1 MNLNR
6 WKVWSCVAGVLL
18 LLALVTPSRTD
29 LGWAYLSRREYAH
42 ARETFVE
49 QLRRDPSDPQTWLGL
64 AAVYDALGDPERQ
77 IAALETVARRFPGRR
92 DARRLLADVYEW
104 NRDPGN
110 ALRVLAQMPPTGEAE
125 DQPRLMRL
133 LGLSQWLGEYDRMV
147 ISLHQVL
154 RAGPTAR
161 DTLEDLVV
169 SARVLG
175 RQSEVLPAL
184 VAYTERRPSDV
195 EGQRLL
201 AEAYDSLGDEKQAL
215 DRWRIV
221 ARLRPKDAAARARL
235 LPEPG
240 GSAPVEELALLE
252 RARESDPRDEAARRR
267 LVEIYHGAGDIP
279 RAIEIQ
285 RELVALRPRDAEALI
300 ALGRLLVAHDRG
312 REAIAVYERA
322 LEIEPGRA
330 NLEMTL
336 AQLYEWTNQPS
347 RAAAL
352 LERASAAR
360 PGDRALAER
369 VIAAASAAGDTD
381 KAVAVLDRLAR
392 LYPDDHRYARRAADA
407 LVAANRV
414 PEAIPRQRALLERE
428 PGTLEPALRL
438 AQLYEWTGREPDAIG
453 VYEGLDRA
461 GILPEGSAL
470 RLAQL
475 YRFQNRPADFV
486 RLAERLLSRRP
497 DDASLRRE
505 AIETATGLGRA
516 DLALRLLRPLVDRQ
530 PADEALALR
539 YLGLAAEARRLDD
552 GLGVWRRFLAAT
564 PGAKIDARLKAGRL
578 LSDLGRPGDAIV
590 EYEAVVA
597 SGGDKPDA
605 AANVTARLALAEL
618 YEATGA
624 PAKSLAQLE
633 ALQRLR
639 PRDPAILR
647 EIGRRSLALSRQE
660 PALRAYQALLEQE
673 PNDLEALKR
682 VGQLLAWSGDRPRAR
697 QALERFNRLKG
708 GDYEVHYL
716 LGEIYTAE
724 HDEGRARAEYE
735 KALRL
740 LPPRSA
746 TR

>member
-201 AEAYDSLGDEKQAL
+201 AQ
-215 DRWRIV
+215 
-221 ARLRPKDAAARARL
+221 
-235 LPEPG
+235 
-240 GSAPVEELALLE
+240 
-252 RARESDPRDEAARRR
+252 
-267 LVEIYHGAGDIP
+267 
-279 RAIEIQ
+279 
-285 RELVALRPRDAEALI
+285 
-300 ALGRLLVAHDRG
+300 DRG
-312 REAIAVYERA
+312 GEAIAVYERA

-428 PGTLEPALRL
+428 PGALEPALRL

-505 AIETATGLGRA
+505 AIEAATGLGRA

-552 GLGVWRRFLAAT
+552 GLGVW
-564 PGAKIDARLKAGRL
+564 
-578 LSDLGRPGDAIV
+578 
-590 EYEAVVA
+590 
-597 SGGDKPDA
+597 
-605 AANVTARLALAEL
+605 
-618 YEATGA
+618 
-624 PAKSLAQLE
+624 
-633 ALQRLR
+633 
-639 PRDPAILR
+639 
-647 EIGRRSLALSRQE
+647 
-660 PALRAYQALLEQE
+660 
-673 PNDLEALKR
+673 
-682 VGQLLAWSGDRPRAR
+682 
-697 QALERFNRLKG
+697 
-708 GDYEVHYL
+708 
-716 LGEIYTAE
+716 
-724 HDEGRARAEYE
+724 
-735 KALRL
+735 
-740 LPPRSA
+740 
-746 TR
+746 

>member
-1 MNLNR
+1 MSLNR
-6 WKVWSCVAGVLL
+6 WKVWGSVIGVLL
-18 LLALVTPSRTD
+18 LLALVTPSPTD
-29 LGWAYLSRREYAH
+29 LGWAYLSRREYVL

-49 QLRRDPSDPQTWLGL
+49 QLRRDPSDPQTWVGL
-64 AAVYDALGDPERQ
+64 AAVYEALGDPERQ
-77 IAALETVARRFPGRR
+77 IAALETVVRRFPGRR
-92 DARRLLADVYEW
+92 DARVLLADVHEW
-104 NRDPGN
+104 NREPEK
-110 ALRVLAQMPPTGEAE
+110 AVRVLAQMPPTGEAA

-133 LGLSQWLGEYDRMV
+133 LGLSQWLGQYDLMLT
-147 ISLHQVL
+147 SLHEIL
-154 RAGPTAR
+154 RLGPTVR

-175 RQSEVLPAL
+175 QQGEVLPAL
-184 VAYTERRPSDV
+184 VAYAERRPADAD
-195 EGQRLL
+195 GQRLL
-201 AEAYDSLGDEKQAL
+201 AEVYDSLGDEKQAL

-221 ARLRPKDAAARARL
+221 ARLHPQDAAARARL

-240 GSAPVEELALLE
+240 TSAPVEELALLE
-252 RARESDPRDEAARRR
+252 RARESDPRNEAARRR
-267 LVEIYHGAGDIP
+267 LVEIYRAAGDVP
-279 RAIEIQ
+279 RAIQIQ
-285 RELVALRPRDAEALI
+285 RELVALRPRDAEALV
-300 ALGRLLVAHDRG
+300 ALGALLVAQDRG
-312 REAIAVYERA
+312 REAIGVYERA
-322 LEIEPGRA
+322 LELEPGLA
-330 NLEMTL
+330 SLETTL
-336 AQLYEWTNQPS
+336 AQLYEWTNQPA

-392 LYPDDHRYARRAADA
+392 LFPDDPRYARRAADA

-414 PEAIPRQRALLERE
+414 PEAIPRQRAMVERE
-428 PGTLEPALRL
+428 PGALEPALRL

-453 VYEGLDRA
+453 VYERLDRA
-461 GILPEGSAL
+461 GTLPDAAAV
-470 RLAQL
+470 RLAEL

-497 DDASLRRE
+497 DDAALRKE
-505 AIETATGLGRA
+505 AIDTAVGLGRA

-530 PADEALALR
+530 PADETLALR
-539 YLGLAAEARRLDD
+539 YLGLATEAKRTED
-552 GLGVWRRFLAAT
+552 GLGVWRRYLAAT
-564 PGAKIDARLKAGRL
+564 PGPKIEARLKAGRL
-578 LSDLGRPGDAIV
+578 LSDLGRPNDAIA
-590 EYEAVVA
+590 EYEAVLA
-597 SGGDKPDA
+597 AGGDKPDA
-605 AANVTARLALAEL
+605 AANVSARLALAEL

-647 EIGRRSLALSRQE
+647 EIGRRSLALSRQDA
-660 PALRAYQALLEQE
+660 ALRAYQALLERE
-673 PNDLEALKR
+673 PDDLEALKR
-682 VGQLLAWSGDRPRAR
+682 VGQLLSWSGDRPRAR

>member
-1 MNLNR
+1 
-6 WKVWSCVAGVLL
+6 
-18 LLALVTPSRTD
+18 
-29 LGWAYLSRREYAH
+29 
-42 ARETFVE
+42 
-49 QLRRDPSDPQTWLGL
+49 
-64 AAVYDALGDPERQ
+64 
-77 IAALETVARRFPGRR
+77 
-92 DARRLLADVYEW
+92 
-104 NRDPGN
+104 
-110 ALRVLAQMPPTGEAE
+110 
-125 DQPRLMRL
+125 
-133 LGLSQWLGEYDRMV
+133 
-147 ISLHQVL
+147 
-154 RAGPTAR
+154 
-161 DTLEDLVV
+161 
-169 SARVLG
+169 
-175 RQSEVLPAL
+175 
-184 VAYTERRPSDV
+184 
-195 EGQRLL
+195 
-201 AEAYDSLGDEKQAL
+201 
-215 DRWRIV
+215 
-221 ARLRPKDAAARARL
+221 
-235 LPEPG
+235 
-240 GSAPVEELALLE
+240 
-252 RARESDPRDEAARRR
+252 
-267 LVEIYHGAGDIP
+267 
-279 RAIEIQ
+279 
-285 RELVALRPRDAEALI
+285 
-300 ALGRLLVAHDRG
+300 
-312 REAIAVYERA
+312 
-322 LEIEPGRA
+322 
-330 NLEMTL
+330 
-336 AQLYEWTNQPS
+336 
-347 RAAAL
+347 
-352 LERASAAR
+352 
-360 PGDRALAER
+360 

-392 LYPDDHRYARRAADA
+392 LYADDHRYARRAADA

-428 PGTLEPALRL
+428 PGALEPALRL

-470 RLAQL
+470 RLAQI

-530 PADEALALR
+530 PADETLALR
-539 YLGLAAEARRLDD
+539 YLGLAAEAQRLDD
-552 GLGVWRRFLAAT
+552 GLGVWRQFLGAT

-590 EYEAVVA
+590 EYEAAVA

-633 ALQRLR
+633 ALQRFR

>member
-133 LGLSQWLGEYDRMV
+133 LGLSQWLGESDRMV
-147 ISLHQVL
+147 ISLPQVL
-154 RAGPTAR
+154 RAGPTAPA
-161 DTLEDLVV
+161 TLED
-169 SARVLG
+169 
-175 RQSEVLPAL
+175 PA
-184 VAYTERRPSDV
+184 P
-195 EGQRLL
+195 
-201 AEAYDSLGDEKQAL
+201 
-215 DRWRIV
+215 
-221 ARLRPKDAAARARL
+221 RAR
-235 LPEPG
+235 
-240 GSAPVEELALLE
+240 
-252 RARESDPRDEAARRR
+252 
-267 LVEIYHGAGDIP
+267 
-279 RAIEIQ
+279 
-285 RELVALRPRDAEALI
+285 RPRDAEALI
-300 ALGRLLVAHDRG
+300 ALGRLLVAQDRG

-352 LERASAAR
+352 LERASATR

-428 PGTLEPALRL
+428 PGALEPALRL

-516 DLALRLLRPLVDRQ
+516 DLALRFLRPLVDRQ

-597 SGGDKPDA
+597 SAGDKPDA
-605 AANVTARLALAEL
+605 AANVTARLATAEP

-639 PRDPAILR
+639 PRKPAHLR

>member
-1 MNLNR
+1 MSRASASSPRSTIR
-6 WKVWSCVAGVLL
+6 WA
-18 LLALVTPSRTD
+18 TR
-29 LGWAYLSRREYAH
+29 SRRSTAG
-42 ARETFVE
+42 ASWPVF
-49 QLRRDPSDPQTWLGL
+49 G
-64 AAVYDALGDPERQ
+64 
-77 IAALETVARRFPGRR
+77 
-92 DARRLLADVYEW
+92 
-104 NRDPGN
+104 
-110 ALRVLAQMPPTGEAE
+110 
-125 DQPRLMRL
+125 PRTPR
-133 LGLSQWLGEYDRMV
+133 
-147 ISLHQVL
+147 
-154 RAGPTAR
+154 
-161 DTLEDLVV
+161 
-169 SARVLG
+169 
-175 RQSEVLPAL
+175 
-184 VAYTERRPSDV
+184 
-195 EGQRLL
+195 
-201 AEAYDSLGDEKQAL
+201 
-215 DRWRIV
+215 
-221 ARLRPKDAAARARL
+221 RARL

-252 RARESDPRDEAARRR
+252 RARESDPRDEVARRR

-285 RELVALRPRDAEALI
+285 RELVALRPRDAEVLI
-300 ALGRLLVAHDRG
+300 ALGRLLVAQDRG

-330 NLEMTL
+330 NLEMT
-336 AQLYEWTNQPS
+336 
-347 RAAAL
+347 
-352 LERASAAR
+352 
-360 PGDRALAER
+360 
-369 VIAAASAAGDTD
+369 
-381 KAVAVLDRLAR
+381 
-392 LYPDDHRYARRAADA
+392 
-407 LVAANRV
+407 
-414 PEAIPRQRALLERE
+414 
-428 PGTLEPALRL
+428 L

-516 DLALRLLRPLVDRQ
+516 DLALRFLRPLVDRQ
-530 PADEALALR
+530 PADETLALR

-552 GLGVWRRFLAAT
+552 GLGVWRRFLGAT

-605 AANVTARLALAEL
+605 AANVTARLALAER

-673 PNDLEALKR
+673 
-682 VGQLLAWSGDRPRAR
+682 
-697 QALERFNRLKG
+697 
-708 GDYEVHYL
+708 
-716 LGEIYTAE
+716 
-724 HDEGRARAEYE
+724 
-735 KALRL
+735 
-740 LPPRSA
+740 
-746 TR
+746 